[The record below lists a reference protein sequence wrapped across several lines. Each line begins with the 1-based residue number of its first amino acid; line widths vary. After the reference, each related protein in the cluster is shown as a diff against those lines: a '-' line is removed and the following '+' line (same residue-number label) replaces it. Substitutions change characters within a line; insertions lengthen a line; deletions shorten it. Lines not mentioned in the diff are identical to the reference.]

1 MKIVRAECL
10 ALDIPFYADHVMR
23 AMHRASTH
31 TERVSVYR
39 LESDNG
45 LVGYGDNQ
53 GDAPH
58 SVEALVGQNP
68 YRIMRDD
75 RIGMGPQ
82 IAALDL
88 AGQDAGVPIHAL
100 IGSKVRDRCPVS
112 WWDIDMPPGDWAKEA
127 EESLKRGYTTFKMK
141 ARPWWDILEQVETVS
156 KVVPEDYRF
165 DIDFNGFL
173 LTPANA
179 EIYLQQ
185 LDEMVNVGMYE
196 SPYYL
201 SRDIEGAR
209 ILRQR
214 VRKFIVD
221 HFNEEVLHAHA
232 SDGFVIGGALQAT
245 VRQATL
251 ASEFRKP
258 FWLQMV
264 GTGITTA
271 YAAHLGSVLLHAQ
284 LPYITCHELFESDLL
299 TERIGVVDGYMP
311 VPDGPGL
318 GVQVDEKA
326 IEKYR
331 VDPQSLSPQQIYRA
345 KKRILKVAWPGDG
358 GGQREWEFSDESV
371 YQFAFYKG
379 NLPGF
384 QRGAHLEVTE
394 DDGSSGFAKQHARIL
409 EREATIVQDNL
420 R

>member
-1 MKIVRAECL
+1 MKIVNAEYFT
-10 ALDIPFYADHVMR
+10 LDIPFYADHVER
-23 AMHRASTH
+23 AMHRANTH
-31 TERVSVYR
+31 TERVNVYR
-39 LESDNG
+39 LETDNG
-45 LVGYGDNQ
+45 LVGWGDNV
-53 GDAPH
+53 GGISP
-58 SVEALVGQNP
+58 VEALVGQNP
-68 YRIMRDD
+68 YRLMRDD

-88 AGQDAGVPIHAL
+88 AGQDAGVPIHNL

-112 WWDIDMPPGDWAKEA
+112 WWDIDMPPEDWAKEA
-127 EESLKRGYTTFKMK
+127 KESLKRGYTTFKMK
-141 ARPWWDILEQVETVS
+141 ARPWWDILEQVETVG

-179 EIYLQQ
+179 ETFLHK
-185 LDEMVNVGMYE
+185 LDDHVNVGMYE

-201 SRDIEGAR
+201 TRDLEGAK

-221 HFNEEVLHAHA
+221 HFNEQILHAHA
-232 SDGFVIGGALQAT
+232 SDGFVIGSTLQDT
-245 VRQATL
+245 MRTSTL
-251 ASEFRKP
+251 ASEFRTP
-258 FWLQMV
+258 FWLQLV

-271 YAAHLGSVLLHAQ
+271 YAAHLGAVLLHAQ

-299 TERIGVVDGYMP
+299 TERIQVVDGYMP
-311 VPDGPGL
+311 VPDAPGL
-318 GVQVDEKA
+318 GVTVDEKA

-331 VDPQSLSPQQIYRA
+331 VDPESLSPQQIYRA

-358 GGQREWEFSDESV
+358 GGQREWTFSDEGV

-394 DDGSSGFAKQHARIL
+394 DDGSAAFAKEHARIL
-409 EREATIVQDNL
+409 EREATIVQDGL